1 MDVPLSSIEMRQ
13 NVEATSA
20 ATVTNDKSD
29 KDNAESEKIS
39 FDDLDNVEVSQETG
53 TKKLKVVRKK
63 KAPKS
68 AANAFRLNAGMF
80 SAAAAAAAAS
90 FDAEDNDN
98 DNDNDNDDDMSDSDD
113 DDNDDSTA
121 NLQKSDSKGSGV
133 GSNQKRGG

>member
-20 ATVTNDKSD
+20 ATVTNDESD

-80 SAAAAAAAAS
+80 SAAAAAAS
-90 FDAEDNDN
+90 FDAEDD
-98 DNDNDNDDDMSDSDD
+98 DNDNDDDMSDSDD